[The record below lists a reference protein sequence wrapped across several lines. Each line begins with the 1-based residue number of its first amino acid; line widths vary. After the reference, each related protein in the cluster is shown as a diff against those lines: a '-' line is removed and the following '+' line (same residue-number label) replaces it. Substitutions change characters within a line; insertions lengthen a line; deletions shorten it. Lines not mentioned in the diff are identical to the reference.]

1 MNKGSAETYTP
12 PQITAYGS
20 VNKLTKASTQFGAFD
35 GTRNDDNIVEPG
47 EQDEVA
53 FS

>member
-1 MNKGSAETYTP
+1 MNKGSAKTYSP

-20 VNKLTKASTQFGAFD
+20 VNKLTKASTQFGEFD
-35 GTRNDDNIVEPG
+35 GTRNGDDIIEEG
-47 EQDEVA
+47 EEEELA